1 MKQINDYLKNII
13 NKKSK
18 PLLLKSNIV
27 KIISDITG
35 ITLKKEDIS
44 VIGDIVKIKT
54 KPILKHKIGL
64 NKNLILEEF
73 ENQLSLKIKDI
84 V

>member
-1 MKQINDYLKNII
+1 MKQINNYLNNIL

-18 PLLLKSNIV
+18 PLLLKNNII
-27 KIISDITG
+27 KIIFEKTNIE
-35 ITLKKEDIS
+35 LKKEDIS
-44 VIGDIVKIKT
+44 VVGDVLKIKT

-73 ENQLSLKIKDI
+73 SNKLDLKIKDL